1 MEPEHKVKVDKPE
14 PETEPVIFVDITLNC
29 GRVLELAVK
38 HKQGDEYFVDGEGE
52 DRHHYFRFPKFHLVQ
67 KVWCREV
74 AAISIRESVIVIL
87 PPAKDKA

>member
-14 PETEPVIFVDITLNC
+14 PETEPVTFVDITLNC

-38 HKQGDEYFVDGEGE
+38 PKQGDTWE
-52 DRHHYFRFPKFHLVQ
+52 DRPDYHLFTFPKFHLVQ
-67 KVWCREV
+67 KVWHREI
-74 AAISIRESVIVIL
+74 AAMSMRESVIVIL